1 MTKRYFKIAELC
13 EYIGLG
19 RSKARE
25 WGEEHKV
32 VRRIGK
38 CVFYDKVA
46 IDKILDEMGKDGAN
60 DD

>member
-1 MTKRYFKIAELC
+1 MAQRYFKIKGFC

-19 RSKARE
+19 QTKARE

-38 CVFYDKVA
+38 SVFYDKVA
-46 IDKILDEMGKDGAN
+46 IDKILDELGKEEAN
-60 DD
+60 ND